1 MDASINEGTE
11 EREPKEQAESRCY
24 STYSNSGQLEFCP
37 FSELNL
43 PKNYD
48 EVVSRFKRLQ
58 GERAVEILN

>member
-11 EREPKEQAESRCY
+11 EREPKEQGEQRCY
-24 STYSNSGQLEFCP
+24 STYNNSVEFCP